1 VTRAVNHSPGFPES
15 SPNTRKG
22 WQHMTVRRGLL
33 WLIAGLLCV
42 PALAQPDGDAAG
54 PRLKVPAPDAHL
66 FFAPQPV
73 VVEGSLFVPLAS
85 IERWWSSKIE
95 GDRRGEFSIVYQTE
109 EASSV
114 LVTLWVGQ
122 PRARVAQAE
131 VPLETPPQVIGEETF
146 VPLLFLAEAVG
157 VWVEPYDHTIRLRK
171 PDDQWVCHLAIPPH
185 PLSLEG
191 KMLALALARRP
202 ELPKRVEVIRLSGDT
217 MSGFASLAEP
227 ADNEA
232 GFRRYTAHYKRDRAG
247 WHFVAEGAPV
257 APPDPPGD
265 E

>member
-1 VTRAVNHSPGFPES
+1 MAAL
-15 SPNTRKG
+15 
-22 WQHMTVRRGLL
+22 MCTV
-33 WLIAGLLCV
+33 
-42 PALAQPDGDAAG
+42 ALAQPDGDTPG

-66 FFAPQPV
+66 FFSPQPV
-73 VVEGSLFVPLAS
+73 VIEGSLFVPLTS
-85 IERWWSSKIE
+85 IEQWWNTKVE
-95 GDRRGEFSIVYQTE
+95 GDRSGEFSIVYYGE
-109 EASSV
+109 SAHAV
-114 LVTLWVGQ
+114 LLTLWVGEK
-122 PRARVAQAE
+122 RARVAQAE
-131 VPLETPPQVIGEETF
+131 VPLDDPPQLVGEETF

-171 PDDQWVCHLAIPPH
+171 PDEGWQCNIQIPPH

-202 ELPKRVEVIRLSGDT
+202 ELPKRVEVIGLSGDT
-217 MSGFASLAEP
+217 MSGWASLAEP

-257 APPDPPGD
+257 APPEPPGD